1 MTEPTDDDVEQIAA
15 EIQVIACEYGH
26 VHFQI
31 VEIGGKEDCGLH
43 TVFSPVEARSL
54 ARGRLS
60 IGRQGETDKECGN
73 ESLAHRRTRGE
84 VRIGQSRFIVAA
96 NAAFGYGRGPN
107 CDGAV

>member
-54 ARGRLS
+54 ARTILQAAHEADMATKNLPGIVGGDAGPCS
-60 IGRQGETDKECGN
+60 I
-73 ESLAHRRTRGE
+73 H
-84 VRIGQSRFIVAA
+84 
-96 NAAFGYGRGPN
+96 
-107 CDGAV
+107 